1 MKGLVT
7 GIFLGV
13 GIGFLLAPMRGEEMR
28 HLVRE
33 RWQELR
39 GNELVK
45 QVLPT
50 IPGDSSQTRDGLS
63 HLAQFALNSM
73 KANDATLTGLA
84 QLAIDKMV
92 NYQVSL
98 HDLANLASTVMKK
111 AG

>member
-13 GIGFLLAPMRGEEMR
+13 GIGFLLAPMSGEEMR

-39 GNELVK
+39 ENELVK
-45 QVLPT
+45 QFLSS
-50 IPGDSSQTRDGLS
+50 GGSSQTRDGLR
-63 HLAQFALNSM
+63 HLAQIALNSM

-84 QLAIDKMV
+84 RLAIDKMV

-98 HDLANLASTVMKK
+98 RDLADIASTVMKK

>member
-39 GNELVK
+39 GNVLVK
-45 QVLPT
+45 QFLP
-50 IPGDSSQTRDGLS
+50 PDDSSQTRDGLS
-63 HLAQFALNSM
+63 HLAQIALNSM
-73 KANDATLTGLA
+73 KANDTTLTDLA
-84 QLAIDKMV
+84 RLAVDKMV

-98 HDLANLASTVMKK
+98 RDLADIASSVMKK

>member
-13 GIGFLLAPMRGEEMR
+13 GIGFLLAPMSGEEMR

-39 GNELVK
+39 ENELVK
-45 QVLPT
+45 QFLSS
-50 IPGDSSQTRDGLS
+50 GGSSQTRDGLR
-63 HLAQFALNSM
+63 HQAQIALNSM

-84 QLAIDKMV
+84 RLAIDKMV

-98 HDLANLASTVMKK
+98 RDLADIASTVMKK